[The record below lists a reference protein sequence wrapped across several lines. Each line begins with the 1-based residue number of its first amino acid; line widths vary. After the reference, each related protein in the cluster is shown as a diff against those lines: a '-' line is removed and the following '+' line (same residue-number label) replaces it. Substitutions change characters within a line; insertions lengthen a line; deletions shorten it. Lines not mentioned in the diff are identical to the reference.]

1 VNSLT
6 GNMLNAVSKLVV
18 TYKDALDDE
27 IFKDKLGEHSP
38 KSLGRTAKE
47 RRPGSMG
54 YAEAM
59 VLIYNGRKKNNAN
72 RLLMNK
78 LYSKDFSI
86 IDIEEDYSE
95 DEPYDAIYPED
106 DTIEDTTAE
115 SVEEIEDTNYE

>member
-1 VNSLT
+1 MLHIYLMFV
-6 GNMLNAVSKLVV
+6 NMLHNW
-18 TYKDALDDE
+18 
-27 IFKDKLGEHSP
+27 
-38 KSLGRTAKE
+38 
-47 RRPGSMG
+47 
-54 YAEAM
+54 
-59 VLIYNGRKKNNAN
+59 
-72 RLLMNK
+72 LLMNK

>member
-1 VNSLT
+1 M
-6 GNMLNAVSKLVV
+6 GLN
-18 TYKDALDDE
+18 
-27 IFKDKLGEHSP
+27 
-38 KSLGRTAKE
+38 
-47 RRPGSMG
+47 
-54 YAEAM
+54 
-59 VLIYNGRKKNNAN
+59 VLHLNLHNW
-72 RLLMNK
+72 LLMNK